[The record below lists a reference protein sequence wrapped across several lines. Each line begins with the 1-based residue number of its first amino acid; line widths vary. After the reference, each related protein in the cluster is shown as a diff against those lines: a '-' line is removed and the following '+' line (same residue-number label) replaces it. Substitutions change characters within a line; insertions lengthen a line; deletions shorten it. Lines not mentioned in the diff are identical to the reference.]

1 MDIRMLVIDRSTGV
15 AISQQIVDGFLDL
28 IETGY
33 LTAGNKLPTERE
45 LAEHIGVARGT
56 VKSAYKKLEQLGL
69 IQTRQGSGSF
79 VTRGEE
85 LSRKIQHK
93 RAETIIAQTLSSL
106 REMGLGTEDIRQ
118 LVDGALTQSAKR
130 TINLAII
137 YDNPEL
143 LLDFKRQLSYLP
155 GVSLSIFILESIT
168 EDHSPESL
176 LASFDLIVTPTN
188 HYQKIVGALPRI
200 QDKIIEAAIS
210 PANDTLIELTAIPR
224 NSRVGIICRTNAF
237 LMLVR
242 DILISFGFKE
252 ENIQSFFE
260 MDYTTETYFPGGID
274 ALISFGDAHIFTD
287 PAFAFR
293 NEEFTSKGGKI
304 MAFHYTLDRGTV
316 IYIEDKVRTLLG

>member
-1 MDIRMLVIDRSTGV
+1 MDIRMLVIDRSTGI

-28 IETGY
+28 IETSY
-33 LTAGNKLPTERE
+33 LSPGDKLPTERE

-93 RAETIIAQTLSSL
+93 RAETIVAQTLASL
-106 REMGLGTEDIRQ
+106 RELGLGPEDIRQ
-118 LVDGALTQSAKR
+118 LVDAVLTQSAKR

-143 LLDFKRQLSYLP
+143 LLDFKRQLSYLQ

-188 HYQKIVGALPRI
+188 HYQKIAGALPRI
-200 QDKIIEAAIS
+200 QEKIIEAAIS
-210 PANDTLIELTAIPR
+210 PAHETLIELTALPR
-224 NSRVGIICRTNAF
+224 SSRIGIVCRTNAF
-237 LMLVR
+237 LGLVKTMLV
-242 DILISFGFKE
+242 SFGFGE

-274 ALISFGDAHIFTD
+274 ALISFGDAHIFVDT
-287 PAFAFR
+287 AFAAR
-293 NEEFTSKGGKI
+293 NEEFLQKGGKI
-304 MAFHYTLDRGTV
+304 IAFHYTLDRGTV
-316 IYIEDKVRTLLG
+316 IYIEDKVRALLS